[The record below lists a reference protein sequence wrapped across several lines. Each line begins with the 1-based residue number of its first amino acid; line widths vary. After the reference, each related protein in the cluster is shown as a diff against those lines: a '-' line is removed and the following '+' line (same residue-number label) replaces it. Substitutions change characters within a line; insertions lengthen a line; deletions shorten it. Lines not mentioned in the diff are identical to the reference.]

1 VKGSAWISDEHD
13 NNHVDLGLALV
24 PRGRALR
31 IAGRIVVVA
40 FIAIAAALWFA
51 PWQQSVRGA
60 GRVIAYA
67 PLERQQAIKAP
78 IAGRVVRWHVQE
90 GDPVAEGTT
99 VATIEDND
107 PDLATRLE
115 RTRDAARE
123 RLENARQSVTVYTQ
137 QIAQLESARTA
148 AIAAAES
155 RVAMGNER
163 RLAAE
168 QALAA
173 SRATRQAAV
182 AQRDRLRALERDGL
196 TSTRDRELADL
207 AAQTAEADVARAE
220 ATLRAARGEVD
231 AMRAE
236 RARTEAAASADIERA
251 RVSLQSA
258 RSDVAAYDAALQE
271 REIAVSRQ
279 QTMTIVAPRAGT
291 ILRQLVTEGGEYV
304 SAGDPIALLV
314 PSTELR
320 AVEMWLD
327 GRDASLVYPGRKV
340 RLQFE
345 GWPAVQF
352 VGWPSVAVGTFGGEV
367 AFVDAAADARG
378 QLRVVVTPDAADGP
392 WPEGR
397 FLRQGTR
404 ANGWVLLDRVRLGY
418 ELWRQWNGFPPA
430 TNPPPP
436 DADGN
441 DGKKLGSKS
450 GGTKVGLP

>member
-1 VKGSAWISDEHD
+1 MNGSAWISDEHD

-31 IAGRIVVVA
+31 IAGRIVIIAFVA
-40 FIAIAAALWFA
+40 VAAALWFA
-51 PWQQSVRGA
+51 PWQQSVRGG

-67 PLERQQAIKAP
+67 PLERQQTIKAT
-78 IAGRVVRWHVQE
+78 IAGRVARWHVQE
-90 GDPVAEGTT
+90 GDAVVEGTI

-107 PDLATRLE
+107 PELATRLE

-123 RLENARQSVTVYTQ
+123 RLENARQSVIVYTQ

-148 AIAAAES
+148 AVAAAES
-155 RVAMGNER
+155 RVAMGTER

-173 SRATRQAAV
+173 ARATRQAAF
-182 AQRDRLRALERDGL
+182 AQRDRRRTLERDGL

-207 AAQTAEADVARAE
+207 AAQTADAEVARAE
-220 ATLRAARGEVD
+220 ATLRAARGEVE

-236 RARTEAAASADIERA
+236 RARTEASASADIERA

-258 RSDVAAYDAALQE
+258 RSEVAAYDAALQE

-378 QLRVVVTPDAADGP
+378 QLRVVVTPDPTDGP

-436 DADGN
+436 DATSS
-441 DGKKLGSKS
+441 DGKMLGAKS
-450 GGTKVGLP
+450 RTKGDLP